1 MLAELTYQPPRP
13 PEFSLE
19 PSCARHGRHNSM
31 DSPTAPPRPLD
42 TFSNHNFSAV
52 SDFTSMTL
60 ELGWPTPG
68 ATTQGQPVAD
78 ATHSSAGFTSR
89 NPLIYFQCEGRAATE
104 ASAQVDH
111 ALAAGEA
118 IEPGDGERIPI
129 AGPHFTVPAI
139 HLLYAGL
146 GKPTAAPKWAMA
158 CIQEQPGSSMTGV
171 LAFVSTSHHGTS
183 IATETTSTATVNK
196 HDQQAWPRK
205 TFGKAAQS
213 PKRQSRN
220 LSGSGN

>member
-1 MLAELTYQPPRP
+1 
-13 PEFSLE
+13 
-19 PSCARHGRHNSM
+19 M

-42 TFSNHNFSAV
+42 KFSNHNFSAV
-52 SDFTSMTL
+52 SAFTSMTL
-60 ELGWPTPG
+60 EHGLPTQG

-78 ATHSSAGFTSR
+78 ATHSSAGLTSR
-89 NPLIYFQCEGRAATE
+89 NPLIYFQCAGRAATE

-118 IEPGDGERIPI
+118 IEAGDVERIPI

-205 TFGKAAQS
+205 TFGKAAHPQRDKAATF
-213 PKRQSRN
+213 PA
-220 LSGSGN
+220 LGN